1 MGVFPVPGSKSNPP
15 TKIGENM
22 YSYMANK
29 IRMKKYYMDRIWYS
43 PTASSNGGSRLRS
56 NGGRNSSS
64 GPMFKSMYDVSLEAH
79 VLDKK

>member
-1 MGVFPVPGSKSNPP
+1 MQRGGASSSRLKIKS
-15 TKIGENM
+15 TYENWRE
-22 YSYMANK
+22 YVYGYNMANK

-64 GPMFKSMYDVSLEAH
+64 GPMFDVSLEAH